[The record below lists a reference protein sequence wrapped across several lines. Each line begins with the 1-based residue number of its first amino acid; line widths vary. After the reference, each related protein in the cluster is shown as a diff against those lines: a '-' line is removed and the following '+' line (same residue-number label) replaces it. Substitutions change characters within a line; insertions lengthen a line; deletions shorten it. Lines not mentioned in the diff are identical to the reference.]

1 MKAED
6 VEALRKAAKLI
17 CSGESVPGSGGHQ
30 LFASIVARAL
40 LELLQQADDAEKPD
54 VAFVRTLGRIL
65 RDDEDGVIV
74 EVEGPYFTMIFC
86 WEHPTSINMTHE
98 TAGFNFR
105 FIGRRSGI
113 DWCKQHP
120 IDMTKGNVRSL
131 IAALKGATP

>member
-1 MKAED
+1 MKAEEIEH
-6 VEALRKAAKLI
+6 VRKW
-17 CSGESVPGSGGHQ
+17 
-30 LFASIVARAL
+30 ASEIVADNPIGTQTGRAAVYFAQTL
-40 LELLQQADDAEKPD
+40 LELLPQADDAEKPD

-105 FIGRRSGI
+105 FIGRKSGI